1 MTDNVHYLSAVRKIA
16 ERTLTVVELIQAAEA
31 LRAAGTP
38 GLSIDLYKRWIA
50 GDTANPLLFAVLF
63 NYSVLLTAQNDLA
76 GARAALERAVAI
88 KPDFFPALINLGGIV
103 EKLGAPDKAVNC
115 WMTVINKLPELTGA
129 AVGYKLTALKQ
140 IGRILESS
148 QQNAAAETTLRQS
161 LEIDPT
167 QRQIIEH
174 FVSLRLLQC
183 EWPIISGS
191 GVDRKMLLQRMG
203 PLPMSI
209 YTDDPLLQLASAWDY
224 AKETTGYHPPCP
236 AVRPRPANPGRLRI
250 GYLSSDL
257 RSHAVGSLMPEVFE
271 LHDRGKVEVFAY
283 YCGRPAE
290 DPIKV
295 RIRNAIEH
303 WVDISAMDD
312 AAAASQI
319 AADSIDILVD
329 LNGNTREAR
338 TGVFALRPAPVI
350 VNWLGYPGTM
360 GSPYHHYIIS
370 DEWIIPKGS
379 EIYYSE
385 KVARLPCYQPN
396 DRKRV
401 IAQSPPSRADAKLPA
416 DAMVYCCFN
425 GTQKISRFAFERWMT
440 ILGRVPGS
448 VLWLLDG
455 GEDTR
460 KRLLER
466 AAQRGISAER
476 LIFAP
481 KMAHPDH
488 LARYVLADLFL
499 DTSPYGAHTTA
510 SDALWM
516 GVPILT
522 LSGHGFSSRVCGS
535 LARAAGLPEAVCK
548 SPEEYVER
556 AVALGKD
563 RAELQ
568 RQKKQ
573 LASKR
578 ATCALFD
585 MESLVRHLEALYLQM
600 WEEYHQGRRPRPD
613 LTNLDAYLE
622 IGSETDHDS
631 LEMLGIKDYAAWY
644 RERLTNH
651 HRRCALPEDP
661 RLWTAAEIARVE
673 AADGPPVAA
682 AAHRAGPRPRKPVSK
697 AKKRSSR

>member
-38 GLSIDLYKRWIA
+38 DLSVDLYKRWIA
-50 GDTANPLLFAVLF
+50 ADTTNPLLFAVLF

-76 GARAALERAVAI
+76 GARAALERAIAV
-88 KPDFFPALINLGGIV
+88 KPDFFPALINLGGIL
-103 EKLGAPDKAVNC
+103 EKLGAPDKAVNS
-115 WMTVINKLPELTGA
+115 WMTVINKLAEITGA

-183 EWPIISGS
+183 EWPIISGG
-191 GVDRKMLLQRMG
+191 GVDRKALLQKMG

-224 AKETTGYHPPCP
+224 AKETTGYHTPCP
-236 AVRPRPANPGRLRI
+236 DMRPRAADPGRLRI

-271 LHDRGKVEVFAY
+271 LHDRRKLEVFAY
-283 YCGRPAE
+283 YCGRAAE

-303 WVDISAMDD
+303 WVDISTMDD
-312 AAAASQI
+312 AAAARRI
-319 AADSIDILVD
+319 AADGIDILVD

-360 GSPYHHYIIS
+360 GSPYHHYIIA
-370 DEWIIPKGS
+370 DEWIIPKGH

-385 KVARLPCYQPN
+385 NVARLPCYQPN

-401 IAQSPPSRADAKLPA
+401 VAERRPERSDAKLPA

-425 GTQKISRFAFERWMT
+425 GTQKISRFTFERWMT

-476 LIFAP
+476 VIFAP

-510 SDALWM
+510 SEALWM

-522 LSGHGFSSRVCGS
+522 LSGNSFASRVCGS
-535 LARAAGLPEAVCK
+535 LARAAGLPEAICR
-548 SPEEYVER
+548 SPDEYVER

-563 RAELQ
+563 KAEIQ
-568 RQKKQ
+568 RLKSK
-573 LASKR
+573 LASQR
-578 ATCALFD
+578 DTCVLFD
-585 MESLVRHLEALYLQM
+585 MGSHVRHLEALYQKM
-600 WEEYHQGRRPRPD
+600 WKEFHQGKRPRPD
-613 LTNLDAYLE
+613 LTNLDVYLE
-622 IGSETDHDS
+622 VGIETDHDA
-631 LEMLGIKDYAAWY
+631 LEVQGIKDYAAWY
-644 RERLTNH
+644 QERLAHH
-651 HRRCALPEDP
+651 HRRCAIPEDR
-661 RLWTAAEIARVE
+661 RLWTAAEITRAE
-673 AADGPPVAA
+673 AVDAPPAA
-682 AAHRAGPRPRKPVSK
+682 AAASRAVSRPRKPVSK
-697 AKKRSSR
+697 AKKRPSR